1 LQDKAKDADKVKA
14 QAMFSSISEA
24 YDTLSDPEKRAAYD
38 EGGQNPF
45 GPGGGGG
52 GGPGGGGG
60 FGGMNFGGGGGMSQE
75 DADRIFR
82 QFFGG
87 GGAGGFNFGGGGAGM
102 RRGQSVPGFGGF
114 GGGGGGFGG
123 GGFGGYEDDDEDG
136 YGGQYHAQ
144 AGVPRQG
151 PPIEAPLRLTLEE
164 LYSGVVKKLKITRK
178 VMNAD
183 GRSMRSE
190 AKILEVPVKCGWKAG
205 TKVTFEKHG
214 DESPGMIPADVV
226 FVVEEKPHAVFT
238 REGNNLVHK
247 ARVTLKDALCGGEYT
262 LKTLDERRLRIPFGG
277 PVQSGST
284 QIVPGEG
291 FPISK
296 TGGRQ
301 KGDLLLKF
309 EVVFPDR
316 LSEDQKQ
323 KLRNIL

>member
-1 LQDKAKDADKVKA
+1 
-14 QAMFSSISEA
+14 MFASISEA

-38 EGGQNPF
+38 EQAANPF
-45 GPGGGGG
+45 AGQGGM
-52 GGPGGGGG
+52 GGGG
-60 FGGMNFGGGGGMSQE
+60 FGGGGMPFGRGGGGGMSPE
-75 DADRIFR
+75 DAERIFR

-87 GGAGGFNFGGGGAGM
+87 AGGGGFGGFGGMGGGGGGGGRRAGGGGM
-102 RRGQSVPGFGGF
+102 PGFGGF
-114 GGGGGGFGG
+114 GGGSGGFGG
-123 GGFGGYEDDDEDG
+123 FEEEDEDE
-136 YGGQYHAQ
+136 YGHFHPQ
-144 AGVPRQG
+144 AGVPRQA
-151 PPIEAPLRLTLEE
+151 PPIETPLRLTLEE

-178 VMNAD
+178 VLNPD
-183 GRSMRSE
+183 GRSLRSE

-214 DESPGMIPADVV
+214 DESPGMIPADMV
-226 FVVEEKPHAVFT
+226 FVVEEKPHAVFS

-247 ARVTLKDALCGGEYT
+247 ARILLKDALCGGEYQ
-262 LKTLDERRLRIPFGG
+262 LKTLDDRRIKIPFSG

-316 LSEDQKQ
+316 LSEDQKRQ
-323 KLRNIL
+323 LRNIL